1 MKVLTV
7 FGDLIKYKL
16 SLAVVIS
23 SVTGYMLSG
32 IFNVADLLFMA
43 SGVFFLASSSAVLN
57 QYAERETD
65 KLMERTSKR
74 PIPAGRISG
83 KTALMLFV
91 FLFISGIYFL
101 AHNGINPVLT
111 GILTMVLYNIVY
123 TRMKRITIFSI
134 IPGSIVG
141 ALPPVIG
148 YVSSKTDIISPSII
162 SFSVMM
168 FLWQIPHFWL
178 LLVRYGKEYDQA
190 GLATISVFLTDKQ
203 LKAVVFIWVLLS
215 NATLLVFFFVTQ
227 LFGYTFAL
235 LYLFLNFIFIP
246 FFYVSLFRNSGKERL
261 KGSIMLINSYN
272 MLIMLLLIVLSVF

>member
-16 SLAVVIS
+16 SLAVVLS
-23 SVTGYMLSG
+23 SVTGYIISG
-32 IFNVADLLFMA
+32 VFNIEDLLFMA

-57 QYAERETD
+57 QYTERETD

-74 PIPAGRISG
+74 PIPSGKISG
-83 KTALMLFV
+83 KTALILFV
-91 FLFISGIYFL
+91 VLFISGIYFL

-134 IPGSIVG
+134 IPGSLVG

-148 YVSSKTDIISPSII
+148 YVSSGIDIFSPSII
-162 SFSVMM
+162 SFSVIM

-178 LLVRYGKEYDQA
+178 LLVKYGKEYDQA
-190 GLATISVFLTDKQ
+190 GLATISVFLSEKQ

-227 LFGYTFAL
+227 LFGHIFAL
-235 LYLFLNFIFIP
+235 LYMFLNIIFISL
-246 FFYVSLFRNSGKERL
+246 FYVSLFSNSGKERL

-272 MLIMLLLIVLSVF
+272 LLIMLLLIVLSVC